1 VIRRASAAALG
12 LAMVLTAAQ
21 GDASSH
27 RGPPWT
33 YAHRTSSHRSPSHRS
48 TTPAA
53 FYKRQCKAKC
63 HDDYEIDVAGCSA
76 EPRGQKGECRHLE
89 SLSRKDCLAH
99 CI

>member
-1 VIRRASAAALG
+1 VIRRALAATFG
-12 LAMVLTAAQ
+12 LAMVLLAAQ

-27 RGPPWT
+27 RGPSRA
-33 YAHRTSSHRSPSHRS
+33 YAHRSSSHPSPTHRS
-48 TTPAA
+48 RSPAA
-53 FYKRQCKAKC
+53 FYKRECKAKC
-63 HDDYEIDVAGCSA
+63 HDDYGIDIVSCSS